1 MSIPSFPFHL
11 RLRGTTGGPIRLQC
25 RIMPGCRNRARAE
38 KRREN
43 LRWMEEG
50 RRNAHGTQMRNDERQ
65 VCWVLYPINTAQK
78 QKNRRTPGPRTAPNQ
93 RKPNQTLSLLNRAGC
108 NLELST
114 LIKKKKKKTRIKCVL
129 PSLLTLPFINVTH
142 FRDRRLQN
150 YGTGRYCVTATII
163 AANSI

>member
-25 RIMPGCRNRARAE
+25 RIMSGCRSRARAE
-38 KRREN
+38 KRHED
-43 LRWMEEG
+43 LRWMEEE
-50 RRNAHGTQMRNDERQ
+50 RRSAHGTQMRNDERQ
-65 VCWVLYPINTAQK
+65 VCGVLYKYST
-78 QKNRRTPGPRTAPNQ
+78 KNKKTGGPPDREPPRT
-93 RKPNQTLSLLNRAGC
+93 KE
-108 NLELST
+108 NLTKCRVQS
-114 LIKKKKKKTRIKCVL
+114 RIKCVL

-163 AANSI
+163 AVNSI